1 MSAQDAQ
8 DALHPK
14 NLNIAQTEPKKDETY
29 AEWAKR
35 TYGEKWEQWMP
46 WIEDQYLS
54 WFGKDN
60 KASYATKDTLNKTK
74 VTGIDQVDK
83 VQDDVN
89 NLVAGQV
96 GKGGLLQ
103 PLGDLAGKEGIN
115 RMERGGKDDKG
126 KTAPGP
132 LGDYT
137 DPVTDKAKSAGS
149 GLTNGASSAGESL
162 TSGVK
167 GAGGYIGSLWGGKK
181 EEAK

>member
-1 MSAQDAQ
+1 
-8 DALHPK
+8 
-14 NLNIAQTEPKKDETY
+14 
-29 AEWAKR
+29 
-35 TYGEKWEQWMP
+35 
-46 WIEDQYLS
+46 LS
-54 WFGKDN
+54 
-60 KASYATKDTLNKTK
+60 KTK

-115 RMERGGKDDKG
+115 RIERGGKDDQG

-137 DPVTDKAKSAGS
+137 DPLTDKAKSAAS
-149 GLTNGASSAGESL
+149 GASSAGETL
-162 TSGVK
+162 TSGAK
-167 GAGGYIGSLWGGKK
+167 GAGGYLGSLWGGKK
-181 EEAK
+181 EPAT

>member
-1 MSAQDAQ
+1 MS
-8 DALHPK
+8 
-14 NLNIAQTEPKKDETY
+14 
-29 AEWAKR
+29 
-35 TYGEKWEQWMP
+35 
-46 WIEDQYLS
+46 
-54 WFGKDN
+54 
-60 KASYATKDTLNKTK
+60 KTK

-103 PLGDLAGKEGIN
+103 PIGDMAGKEGIN
-115 RMERGGKDDKG
+115 RMERGGKDEHG

-137 DPVTDKAKSAGS
+137 DPITNNAKSAGTGIAS
-149 GLTNGASSAGESL
+149 GAQGAADSA

-167 GAGGYIGSLWGGKK
+167 SAGGMLGSLWGSTLR
-181 EEAK
+181 